1 MNNNQDYF
9 NILRKIDKRPKSTQ
23 RELAGELGFSLGKL
37 NYCLKSL
44 KNKGLVK
51 ITNFKKNPNKINYI
65 YVLTPKGISEKT
77 KLTLNFMKTKIK
89 EYEEL
94 KKEIGK

>member
-1 MNNNQDYF
+1 M
-9 NILRKIDKRPKSTQ
+9 IH
-23 RELAGELGFSLGKL
+23 LAGKDEYNS
-37 NYCLKSL
+37 NSPEE
-44 KNKGLVK
+44 
-51 ITNFKKNPNKINYI
+51 ITKKNIHLDKQVSRIIKKLKIPLIIFSSTNRVYESSNKSF
-65 YVLTPKGISEKT
+65 ISEKT